1 MTKHCGLEKMSVEL
15 NMAHLIRKRKKKTE
29 MIFKPLVEDYCLIK
43 YQNTILKFCSL
54 MINCS
59 SILIFTPE
67 GGNSFIQLLAA

>member
-1 MTKHCGLEKMSVEL
+1 
-15 NMAHLIRKRKKKTE
+15 
-29 MIFKPLVEDYCLIK
+29 MIFKPLGEDYCLIK